1 MIPYRKLNRKKE
13 EEEKNWTIQTQQPK
27 KVKELKD
34 LITWLRFHSKME
46 IITMAKSKTI
56 CIMDMDYTF
65 HQQMEH
71 LKVSGKTVKQMVMA
85 SVKIFQAINI
95 QDST

>member
-1 MIPYRKLNRKKE
+1 
-13 EEEKNWTIQTQQPK
+13 
-27 KVKELKD
+27 
-34 LITWLRFHSKME
+34 
-46 IITMAKSKTI
+46 
-56 CIMDMDYTF
+56 MDMDYTF